1 MTHMGVVKARLAT
14 VLTLGIVVSITTLA
28 LAATAAQAT
37 TETLASSTTNSFCI
51 HPTSSAFKA
60 ENANHQ
66 PNTAPI
72 TKGTSANPFPET
84 GNACGE
90 PAVIHPQQIT
100 SPPWGGTIPGASWVG
115 LDAFGGDNGLIP
127 AYYIY
132 NATFQLCD
140 SQRASATIAGT
151 MLSDNQAGAFLNGQP
166 IGHQFNGTP
175 INWAG
180 PATAFGAGATR
191 FKAGLN
197 VLQFVVLNEGIYTG
211 LDFKAVVTKGTE
223 CVPHWLGKGNV
234 PLKEGERVA
243 VSTAGALSSTV
254 NGSLIKCALK
264 DQETLENPVGG
275 GAGVDE
281 MTAFTL
287 SPCRAYPA
295 LCPRRSIFSV
305 IAGNLPWQT
314 LLGAEPDLTIRDLIG
329 VIALSVYCDN
339 TLLDTFT
346 GILAPKMNNGTLE
359 FTAGSGVLE
368 DPFGTQFPVSGKD
381 KLTGPAGRPYVTAG

>member
-1 MTHMGVVKARLAT
+1 MGVVKARLGS
-14 VLTLGIVVSITTLA
+14 VLKSGILVAVTTLA
-28 LAATAAQAT
+28 LAATAAQAS

-60 ENANHQ
+60 ENTKHEV
-66 PNTAPI
+66 NTAPI

-90 PAVIHPQQIT
+90 PTVIHPELIT
-100 SPPWGGTIPGASWVG
+100 SPPWTGTIPGASWVG
-115 LDAFGGDNGLIP
+115 LDAFGEDHDLGDT
-127 AYYIY
+127 YYIY

-140 SQRASATIAGT
+140 SQRASTTIAGT

-197 VLQFVVLNEGIYTG
+197 VLQFVVLNEGLYTG

-243 VSTAGALSSTV
+243 VSTAGGLYSTV
-254 NGSLIKCALK
+254 NGTVIKCRLI
-264 DQETLENPVGG
+264 DQETIENPIGG

-287 SPCRAYPA
+287 SPCKAYPA
-295 LCPRRSIFSV
+295 LCPRNSILSV

-346 GILAPKMNNGTLE
+346 GVLAPKMNNGTLE
-359 FTAGSGVLE
+359 FTAGSGFLE
-368 DPFGTQFPVSGKD
+368 DPFGTQYPVSGKD
-381 KLTGPAGRPYVTAG
+381 KLTGPVGRPYVTAG